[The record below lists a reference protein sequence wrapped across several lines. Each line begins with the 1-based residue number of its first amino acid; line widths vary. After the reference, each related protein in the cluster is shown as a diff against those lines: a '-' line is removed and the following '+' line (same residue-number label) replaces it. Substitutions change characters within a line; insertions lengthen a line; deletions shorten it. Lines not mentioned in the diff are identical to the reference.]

1 MPLAPGDRLGPY
13 EIVSLI
19 GAGGMGEI
27 YKATDT
33 RLDRTVAV
41 KILTSGHAAD
51 PRFRER
57 FDREARAISKLD
69 HPHICALYDV
79 GVHGGN
85 AYLVMQY
92 LEGQTLAARLR
103 EGELLVDEALKC
115 AVEIVDALAAA
126 HRAGITHR
134 DLKPANIMLT
144 RSGAKLLDFGIAKL
158 RPSAAVAGT
167 SGSIP
172 VTDPTSLTVPGSI
185 VGTLHYMSPEQLMGL
200 EGDARSDIFAIGA
213 VLYETLTGR
222 KAFDGESQA
231 SVIVAILERDLPRS
245 NGHLLAPPAL
255 DRLVRKCLEKDP
267 DERWQTAK
275 DLGDELRWVRE
286 SCGSAIAPNSGVHR
300 GMSMRP
306 SGGGRVDRRRRF
318 IFRFTI
324 GISLLVILATFASV
338 RRGARQPVQTVTRV
352 EMPPLPPEPP
362 ASGPP
367 TPQANHSIAGQRVLD
382 ARSLMEAGDYSGA
395 LDSLNAVIDANP
407 DNTEAR
413 NLKLEA
419 EAATAA
425 RARASA
431 SSPAKAAA
439 PRVPSAETQADTRAK
454 TEVPGIPR
462 RAGELASD
470 YTARVRRLQVAF
482 SEGKSS
488 LDKQDYAAALNRFRA
503 VAREQPGYQGVDQ
516 LISESAAAQRRAFD
530 EAMSGG
536 QANEQA
542 GKLRD
547 ARIWYQRAMRVDPS
561 ATSAREK
568 EASLQGRM
576 TLDAQKLF
584 DRANYAEKTQDT
596 DNAIRLYQQI
606 VDQMLPSDDI
616 RKSAEQRLNA
626 LKQ

>member
-13 EIVSLI
+13 EIVSLV
-19 GAGGMGEI
+19 GSGGMGEI
-27 YKATDT
+27 YKARDT
-33 RLDRTVAV
+33 RLDRTVAL

-79 GVHGGN
+79 GVHEGN

-144 RSGAKLLDFGIAKL
+144 KSGAKLLDFGIAKL
-158 RPSAAVAGT
+158 RPPAVTAAT
-167 SGSIP
+167 PGSNA
-172 VTDPTSLTVPGSI
+172 VTNPTSLTVPGLI

-200 EGDARSDIFAIGA
+200 EGDSRSDIFAIGA

-231 SVIVAILERDLPRS
+231 SVIVSILERDLPRS
-245 NGHLLAPPAL
+245 NGHALAPPAL
-255 DRLVRKCLEKDP
+255 DRLVRKCLAKDP

-286 SCGSAIAPNSGVHR
+286 SCSSAIAPNSGVQR
-300 GMSMRP
+300 EVSTRP

-324 GISLLVILATFASV
+324 GISLLVILTTFASV
-338 RRGARQPVQTVTRV
+338 RRAARQPVQTVTRV

-362 ASGPP
+362 ASRLP
-367 TPQANHSIAGQRVLD
+367 TPQATADSIAGQRVLD
-382 ARSLMEAGDYSGA
+382 ARSRMEAGDYSGA
-395 LDSLNAVIDANP
+395 LVNLNAVIDANP

-413 NLKLEA
+413 NLKQEA
-419 EAATAA
+419 EVAAAA
-425 RARASA
+425 RARAST
-431 SSPAKAAA
+431 SERAKAV
-439 PRVPSAETQADTRAK
+439 RVTSPEAEADTRAE
-454 TEVPGIPR
+454 TAVPGIPR
-462 RAGELASD
+462 RAGELAGD

-488 LDKQDYAAALNRFRA
+488 LDNQDYATALDRFRT
-503 VAREQPGYQGVDQ
+503 VAREQPGYPGVDR
-516 LISESAAAQRRAFD
+516 LISDSAAAQSREFD
-530 EAMSGG
+530 QAMSGG
-536 QANEQA
+536 QGNEQA
-542 GKLRD
+542 GRLRD
-547 ARIWYQRAMRVDPS
+547 ARMWYQRAMRVDPS
-561 ATSAREK
+561 STRAREK
-568 EASLQGRM
+568 EASLKGRM
-576 TLDAQKLF
+576 NLDALNLF
-584 DRANYAEKTQDT
+584 DQANNAEKTQDT
-596 DNAIRLYQQI
+596 DKAIRLYQQI
-606 VDQMLPSDDI
+606 VDQMLPGDDL
-616 RKSAEQRLNA
+616 RERAAQRLSA